1 MRAKDLLLASDEPAS
16 GVQLRTVSESDSDPS
31 LAETRRD
38 LRVARDF
45 RSSIPRL
52 AIRARD
58 LLNLPLDPRVGFL
71 LSRIDGVS
79 TVETIIDLC
88 PMPEEETLAMLGSL
102 RELRIIAG

>member
-1 MRAKDLLLASDEPAS
+1 MRAKEFFLDSDEPAS
-16 GVQLRTVSESDSDPS
+16 GVQLRSLGESDPS

-45 RSSIPRL
+45 RTSVPRL

-58 LLNLPLDPRVGFL
+58 LTNLPLDPRVGFL
-71 LSRIDGVS
+71 LSRIDGLS

-88 PMPEEETLAMLGSL
+88 PMPAEETLAMLESL
-102 RELRIIAG
+102 RELRIITG